1 MSFQDCSVAGTP
13 AGEIAALPSLAG
25 MMLRRIMRDLA
36 CGQLIVDTPRG
47 RVAYDSGRPGPHARL
62 TLHSF
67 RTLWRLL
74 IGGNIGF
81 AQGYM
86 EREWSSPDLAAL
98 LELACRNYAISSRA
112 PSAPMLALRRL
123 QHALR
128 RNTRKG
134 SRRNIANHYDL
145 GNAFFAHWLD
155 DSMTYSS
162 ALYASA
168 DQSLEAAQEA
178 KLDRVIGLLAPAAGD
193 EVLEIGCGW
202 GALAERLIGRHEC
215 RLTGLT
221 LSVEQLAFARERLKQ
236 AGLADKADL
245 RLQDYR
251 DLEGAFD
258 RIVSIEMLE
267 AVGENYWPVF
277 FSRLNA
283 RLRPGGVAVLQA
295 ITIDERWFDDYR
307 RNPDF
312 IQQYIFPGGMLPTQ
326 GVVRDQVAQAGLA
339 LQAVETFGASY
350 ARTLAAW
357 RERFER
363 AWPDIEALGFDLR
376 FKRMW
381 EFYLAYCEAG
391 FRAGAL
397 DVGLYRIAKKA

>member
-1 MSFQDCSVAGTP
+1 MS
-13 AGEIAALPSLAG
+13 
-25 MMLRRIMRDLA
+25 
-36 CGQLIVDTPRG
+36 
-47 RVAYDSGRPGPHARL
+47 
-62 TLHSF
+62 
-67 RTLWRLL
+67 
-74 IGGNIGF
+74 
-81 AQGYM
+81 
-86 EREWSSPDLAAL
+86 
-98 LELACRNYAISSRA
+98 
-112 PSAPMLALRRL
+112 
-123 QHALR
+123 
-128 RNTRKG
+128 
-134 SRRNIANHYDL
+134 
-145 GNAFFAHWLD
+145 
-155 DSMTYSS
+155 YSS

-168 DQSLEAAQEA
+168 DQSLEAAQQA
-178 KLDRVIGLLAPAAGD
+178 KLDRVIELLAPAAGHD
-193 EVLEIGCGW
+193 VLEIGCGW
-202 GALAERLIGRHEC
+202 GALAERLVSRRGC
-215 RLTGLT
+215 RVTGLT
-221 LSVEQLAFARERLKQ
+221 LSVEQLAYARERLKT

-267 AVGENYWPVF
+267 AVGEVYWPVF

-326 GVVRDQVAQAGLA
+326 AVLRDQFARAGFS
-339 LQAVETFGASY
+339 LQAAETFGASY
-350 ARTLAAW
+350 ALTLAAW

-397 DVGLYRIAKKA
+397 DVGLYRIAKDV

>member
-1 MSFQDCSVAGTP
+1 
-13 AGEIAALPSLAG
+13 
-25 MMLRRIMRDLA
+25 
-36 CGQLIVDTPRG
+36 
-47 RVAYDSGRPGPHARL
+47 
-62 TLHSF
+62 
-67 RTLWRLL
+67 
-74 IGGNIGF
+74 
-81 AQGYM
+81 M

-98 LELACRNYAISSRA
+98 LELACRNSAVSSRA
-112 PSAPMLALRRL
+112 PAAPMLALRRL

-145 GNAFFAHWLD
+145 GNAFFANWLD
-155 DSMTYSS
+155 DSMSYSS

-168 DQSLEAAQEA
+168 DQSLEAAQQA
-178 KLDRVIGLLAPAAGD
+178 KLDRVIELLAPAAGHD
-193 EVLEIGCGW
+193 VLEIGCGW
-202 GALAERLIGRHEC
+202 GALAERLVSRRGC
-215 RLTGLT
+215 RVTGLT
-221 LSVEQLAFARERLKQ
+221 LSVEQLAYARERLKT

-267 AVGENYWPVF
+267 AVGEVYWPVF

-326 GVVRDQVAQAGLA
+326 AVLRDQFARAGFS
-339 LQAVETFGASY
+339 LQAAETFGASY
-350 ARTLAAW
+350 ALTLAAW

-397 DVGLYRIAKKA
+397 DVGLYRIAKDV